1 MISMYTSPFSMSP
14 LLPRQG
20 TPQMEALSEKASA
33 LIYSSYQQHCPQG
46 IAEIL
51 REALRPMNS
60 YYTNKI
66 EGQHTT
72 PLLIAQAMSKD
83 FSARPDEAQKQRAAL
98 ACMQAEAWAEG
109 AIGSPGVL
117 PAAGHYFGSEYI
129 CSLHHAMYQH
139 LSMEDRMAHGI
150 HQDGSAWAEEVIPGQ
165 LRKHDV
171 QVGLHIPPSKDY
183 LPAFMDEFHNGYRFE
198 LRGERA
204 VIAIL
209 AAHHRLAWIH
219 PFGDG
224 NGRTIRLHTHS
235 GLHALGLTKGI
246 WSPMRGLARN
256 HARYNEVLARAD
268 LPREGDQDGRGNLS
282 EKHFIQ
288 FIDFMLDTCL
298 DQVSFMNQMLEMTGF
313 EERLHKMLMAESV
326 SPETPN
332 LLKLNS
338 LLPLKYLLHAGQ
350 MPKQDFKAML
360 GGDSDRTQSRVIKDL
375 TTLGI
380 LKSESLHAPYK
391 LAFPIK
397 LFRYLF
403 PGLWVEAESGS

>member
-1 MISMYTSPFSMSP
+1 MISMFTSPYSMSP

-20 TPQMEALSEKASA
+20 TPQMVALYEKASA
-33 LIYSSYQQHCPQG
+33 LIYLSYQQHCPQG

-66 EGQHTT
+66 EGQHTS
-72 PLLIAQAMSKD
+72 PLLIAQAMAKD
-83 FSARPDEAQKQRAAL
+83 FSVQPDEAQKQRAAL
-98 ACMQAEAWAEG
+98 ACMQAEIWAEG
-109 AIGSPGVL
+109 EIASPGSL
-117 PAAGHYFGSEYI
+117 PAGGRYFGAEFI
-129 CSLHHAMYQH
+129 CALHKAMYQH
-139 LSMEDRMAHGI
+139 LCLEDRMARGVN
-150 HQDGSAWAEEVIPGQ
+150 QDGSVWSEEVVAGQ

-171 QVGLHIPPSKDY
+171 QVGLHIPPSKNS
-183 LPAFMDEFHNGYRFE
+183 LPAFLDEFHNGYRFE

-224 NGRTIRLHTHS
+224 NGRSIRLHTHA

-246 WSPMRGLARN
+246 WSPMRGLARS
-256 HARYNEVLARAD
+256 HALYNETLALAD

-282 EKHFIQ
+282 EKHLIQ

-298 DQVSFMNQMLEMTGF
+298 DQVHFMNQMLDITGF
-313 EERLHKMLMAESV
+313 EERLHKMLMAESI

-360 GGDSDRTQSRVIKDL
+360 GGDSERTQSRVIKDL
-375 TTLGI
+375 ITLGI
-380 LKSESLHAPYK
+380 LKSDSLHAPYK

-403 PGLWVEAESGS
+403 PGLWIEAEA